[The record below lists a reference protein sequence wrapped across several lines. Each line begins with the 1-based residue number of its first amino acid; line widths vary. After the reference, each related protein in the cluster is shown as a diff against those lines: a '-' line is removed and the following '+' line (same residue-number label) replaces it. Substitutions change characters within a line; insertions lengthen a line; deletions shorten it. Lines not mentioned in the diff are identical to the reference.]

1 MKRIAL
7 IGAFDRFNY
16 GDLLM
21 PVIFEKQLLNKNK
34 NVEIDYFAYQ
44 ENNLEIYGAYK
55 TKKIKQI
62 SDFNCDAAV
71 FVGGDMLPVTYANA
85 FMDLQTKKVNIYFY
99 KIMKKI
105 ITKDMFEN
113 FCKKQLEGETN
124 HPWIYS
130 KKFLNVNKLF
140 YNTVGGELSFYNSK
154 IKHVIDEIDYISLRD
169 KNSYQKF
176 IDKKDNAKL
185 YPDSVIALSK
195 FFDSYSLQS
204 LINEHTKKMQEK
216 IDGKYFVF
224 QSNKYI
230 GKKDFDEI
238 IKEIEKM
245 YKKNGIKCLLLPIG
259 YAYNHEDDIVL
270 KEIYKKVK
278 TPIFMTKKGNVYD
291 IIYNIINSEFYVGTS
306 LHGIITSASYSIPHI
321 VFSNEV
327 KKAVNF
333 VKTWNTSPIVFCNPN
348 ELVDKYDLL
357 MKTEGLNDILKKN
370 SRELIELADE
380 NFNNIYEMIFN
391 GEEDG

>member
-1 MKRIAL
+1 MKKIAL

-21 PVIFEKQLLNKNK
+21 PVIFEKQLLKKNK

-44 ENNLEIYGAYK
+44 TNNLEIYGAYK

-62 SDFNCDAAV
+62 SASDYDAAV
-71 FVGGDMLPVTYANA
+71 FVGGDMFPVTYTNA
-85 FMDLQTKKVNIYFY
+85 FMDLQTNKINIYFY

-105 ITKDMFEN
+105 MTKEMFEK
-113 FCKKQLEGETN
+113 FCKKQLNGETD

-140 YNTVGGELSFYNSK
+140 YNTVGGELSFYSSQ
-154 IKHVIDEIDYISLRD
+154 IKHIVDEIDYISIRD

-176 IDKKDNAKL
+176 IDKKDDVKL

-195 FFDSYSLQS
+195 FFNCSNLQS
-204 LINEHTKKMQEK
+204 LINEHTKKTQEK

-224 QSNKYI
+224 QANKHI
-230 GKKDFDEI
+230 GKKNFDKI

-245 YKKNGIKCLLLPIG
+245 YKRNKLKCLLLPIG

-270 KEIYKKVK
+270 KEIYKKVT
-278 TPIFMTKKGNVYD
+278 TPIFMAEKGNVYD

-306 LHGIITSASYSIPHI
+306 LHGIITSASYSIPHM

-333 VKTWNTSPIVFCNPN
+333 VETWNTSPIIFCNPN

-357 MKTEGLNDILKKN
+357 MKTEELNNNLKKN
-370 SRELIELADE
+370 SKKLIELADE
-380 NFNNIYEMIFN
+380 NFNNIYIKIFN
-391 GEEDG
+391 GEENE